1 MRVKSTWFN
10 DARPKGAGEIGSAMG
25 FIAWRIAQ
33 NALKSMRQADFDID
47 PGPQYFEFLAETL
60 VFVVMVADRIAY
72 RSLGAP
78 GREEFTTALAN
89 HAAGTL
95 AENQAR
101 LLATGDEP
109 AIKAAFIGLVNRRSG
124 EYAEL
129 GYGADGPD
137 FVFLRYYAS
146 ILAEFMP
153 DKDKHW
159 TCDQVIAIEA
169 PEIFAT
175 VEKGMKG
182 LLGTEPKRSRRVT
195 AGE

>member
-10 DARPKGAGEIGSAMG
+10 EARPKSAGEIGGAMA
-25 FIAWRIAQ
+25 FISWRIAQ
-33 NALKSMRQADFDID
+33 NALKSMREADFDID

-60 VFVVMVADRIAY
+60 VFIVMVADRIAY
-72 RSLGAP
+72 HRIGAP

-101 LLATGDEP
+101 LLATGGEQE
-109 AIKAAFIGLVNRRSG
+109 IKAAFIDLVNRRSG
-124 EYAEL
+124 EYAEFA
-129 GYGADGPD
+129 YGADGPS
-137 FVFLRYYAS
+137 FVFLRYFAS
-146 ILAEFMP
+146 LLAEFMP
-153 DKDKHW
+153 EKDKRW
-159 TCDQVIAIEA
+159 TFDQVIAIEA
-169 PEIFAT
+169 PEIVAT

-182 LLGTEPKRSRRVT
+182 LLGMEPKRARRAT